1 MNTNQNKLK
10 IISNSELVLYEKV
23 SLDLLLENY
32 KEIEEL
38 LELLCMNE
46 SQERILYLQKKFSN
60 IKNKYIKA
68 IKEKKRLLINTQK
81 RLKYNIT
88 KCIE

>member
-1 MNTNQNKLK
+1 MDTNLNKLK

-23 SLDLLLENY
+23 SLDLLIANY

-60 IKNKYIKA
+60 IKNKYIKE
-68 IKEKKRLLINTQK
+68 IKEKKRLLINTQN
-81 RLKYNIT
+81 RLKYNIN
-88 KCIE
+88 KCRK